1 MNRKLESDERKSAL
15 EDLQTRGWSLVE
27 DRDAIRK
34 TFKFDSFVDAWG
46 WMSKMAI
53 EAEKLN
59 HHPEWFNVYNKVI
72 VELTTHDVDGLSNY
86 DFQLAARMEQLASGG

>member
-34 TFKFDSFVDAWG
+34 TYKFGSFVDAWG

-59 HHPEWFNVYNKVI
+59 HHPEWFNVYNKVE
-72 VELTTHDVDGLSNY
+72 VTLTTHDVGGLS
-86 DFQLAARMEQLASGG
+86 QLDVALAERMDA